1 MILWKDE
8 YFSFIWQF
16 KREKRTDSE
25 EQVSVLSRIKVM
37 QQLKS
42 HKGAAP
48 GICWG
53 SPGETRAVHSCQCRQ
68 HCVTGTFQM
77 HQVAMWAR
85 GTLGGTGERDT
96 GARLDLLLLPVH
108 LLHLS
113 AVETC
118 KVWVFLLL
126 CCTENWDKVQNIP
139 KNTKKCTKP
148 LDLYFGWIFLVDSC
162 LVSLV
167 SHRVKPGMDG
177 AHFVYFIN
185 ILLTAQTNAV
195 TLYSIHM
202 CTNTHLKWFSSEN
215 FLRKEGW
222 IVAKFQ

>member
-1 MILWKDE
+1 MSISLLSDNLKERREPTVRSKFLFCLESKWCSSWNLTREQLLASVEVLLGKPELCTVVSAGSFVWQGHFRCTKWPCGPGALWVGLVKGTLVPDWICCFYLSICCIWLLWKPAKFE
-8 YFSFIWQF
+8 SSFFCAAQKIGIRF
-16 KREKRTDSE
+16 KTY
-25 EQVSVLSRIKVM
+25 QRI
-37 QQLKS
+37 QKS
-42 HKGAAP
+42 
-48 GICWG
+48 
-53 SPGETRAVHSCQCRQ
+53 SYQ
-68 HCVTGTFQM
+68 
-77 HQVAMWAR
+77 
-85 GTLGGTGERDT
+85 
-96 GARLDLLLLPVH
+96 
-108 LLHLS
+108 
-113 AVETC
+113 
-118 KVWVFLLL
+118 
-126 CCTENWDKVQNIP
+126 
-139 KNTKKCTKP
+139 CTKP

-202 CTNTHLKWFSSEN
+202 CTNTHLKWFISEN